1 MCSIDVQSRTISLK
15 KFTRIVGNKL
25 NDYPSFSL
33 LLGAGCS
40 VYSNNSSLILVNL
53 ANLYS
58 KKSRSAIYTE
68 NEYFEKANVLYQ
80 KSMGGQVRPDDNTV
94 CYLFD
99 LYTSNGKKDEAEGL
113 IQKIMQIDNNAIN
126 SIKLQVEFWL
136 KYKPDMST
144 EDIINYI
151 DKTHRCPKHLIHKLD
166 FIKSEVY
173 KEKNSINELKSFCL
187 RKPRILYQKF
197 MREIAEI
204 IYTKFRNIELAII
217 CLENALSKEWNNNTA
232 VQLFAYYCDNKQIDK
247 ACKILADTRIDKIPL
262 ENRLWSA
269 NQDWQ
274 KIINENKRK
283 IENKEA
289 DLSCYIT
296 YSHALLK
303 LKHYNEVKDLINP
316 LMQNGKEINEFL
328 IINYELAKYA
338 SNNNKKPKN
347 ERIQKLSYSDS
358 NTIKIG
364 AELLKGN
371 KEDAKAIIIRE
382 IERDYS
388 KLKEYDSMYIFH
400 SDLVDSNYLAD
411 IERKLKPLEDTFTK
425 DELQIIQS
433 F

>member
-1 MCSIDVQSRTISLK
+1 MSKGLEVI
-15 KFTRIVGNKL
+15 
-25 NDYPSFSL
+25 P
-33 LLGAGCS
+33 
-40 VYSNNSSLILVNL
+40 NSSLILVNL

-58 KKSRSAIYTE
+58 KKSQSAIYTE
-68 NEYFEKANVLYQ
+68 NEYFEKANALYK

-99 LYTSNGKKDEAEGL
+99 LYTSNGKKDEAEEL
-113 IQKIMQIDNNAIN
+113 IQNIMQINNNAIN

-136 KYKPDMST
+136 KYNPDMPT

-166 FIKSEVY
+166 FIKSKVY
-173 KEKNSINELKSFCL
+173 KEKNSISELKSFCL

-217 CLENALSKEWNNNTA
+217 CLEKALSKEWNNNTA
-232 VQLFAYYCDNKQIDK
+232 VQLFYYYCDNKQIDK
-247 ACKILADTRIDKIPL
+247 AYKILVDKRIDNIPL
-262 ENRLWSA
+262 ENHFWSA

-289 DLSCYIT
+289 DLSCYIN
-296 YSHALLK
+296 YSHALLQ

-371 KEDAKAIIIRE
+371 KEGAKAIIIDE